1 MFVSHYIVDADRT
14 VFGQGLLRLGK
25 IGLSRPGLEFVL
37 FLYTVVEVVVD
48 VVVVV
53 EVVAVVVV
61 IVLVRLVVVVD
72 VYIDT

>member
-1 MFVSHYIVDADRT
+1 MDC
-14 VFGQGLLRLGK
+14 FGQGLLRLGK

-37 FLYTVVEVVVD
+37 CTVVEVVVD

-61 IVLVRLVVVVD
+61 IVLVGLVVVVD